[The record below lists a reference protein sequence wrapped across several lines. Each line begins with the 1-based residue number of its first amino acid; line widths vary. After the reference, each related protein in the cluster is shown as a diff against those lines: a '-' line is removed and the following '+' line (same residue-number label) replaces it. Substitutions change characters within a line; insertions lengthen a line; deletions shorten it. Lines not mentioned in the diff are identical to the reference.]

1 MIKQHQQ
8 MMMDHPSA
16 NVLALAERKKAEQ
29 AIILRMRTEARQAAR
44 YQELIVDEQEHM
56 PKMKVRP

>member
-1 MIKQHQQ
+1 